1 MHDSKITDKVVAME
15 MPEAGKSA
23 GKLCDAAC
31 DAEKHCPHGTPET
44 CLQFT
49 QCPTAEVS
57 ESRILLIDDDD
68 VFLHLCKRYLRS
80 DTTMRHKIVSVT
92 TIMEALLAIR
102 HEKFDCIVVDY
113 CLSDGSGTE
122 AIKQL
127 RDIQQQKMPSSIVMT
142 GQSGEQA
149 AIDAMR
155 SGANDFIYKGSL
167 NKSSLCRAV
176 NNAVEKTRLRELH
189 LTRLQEL
196 EVANALLRK
205 RNEEIQRFYHTVS
218 HEVKTP
224 LTAIQEFVSIVHDG
238 LAGEVQE
245 EQKAVLKYALQSC
258 DQIKSQFDE
267 LLELSRFET
276 GSMQV
281 NLSANNIHEVFDH
294 CMAAATPGAVA
305 RNIELRIEDQP
316 DLPKVMMQSSRIVQV
331 LSNLIGNALKFT
343 PEFGSVVVGA
353 HLVNDGK
360 RLRLSVTDTGCGIPA
375 KNIKHVFDRLYQVT
389 PASDRENESGMGLGL
404 SIAAQ
409 IVELH
414 GSSINLESTVGE
426 GSEFSFELETCQP
439 EAAAA

>member
-1 MHDSKITDKVVAME
+1 MHDSKITDKVVAIE

-31 DAEKHCPHGTPET
+31 DTEKHCPHGTPET
-44 CLQFT
+44 CPHFT
-49 QCPTAEVS
+49 QCPSTEPS
-57 ESRILLIDDDD
+57 ESCILLIDDDD
-68 VFLHLCKRYLRS
+68 VYLHLCKRYLRS

-155 SGANDFIYKGSL
+155 SGANDFIYKGTL

-281 NLSANNIHEVFDH
+281 NLSPNNIHEVFDH

-305 RNIELRIEDQP
+305 RNI
-316 DLPKVMMQSSRIVQV
+316 
-331 LSNLIGNALKFT
+331 
-343 PEFGSVVVGA
+343 GSVVVGA

-426 GSEFSFELETCQP
+426 GSEFSFELETCQL